1 MTSTFAEPAGLTVP
15 DLSDPATFAK
25 EVPHRA
31 FAQIRETPGL
41 YWQPARFGTA
51 HGGFWAVTRLH
62 DIVEIEKDPETF
74 SSRKGIGYPATNQ
87 QPNGPMMDNVMQQDP
102 PRHGHLRR
110 AAARGFGPRIVANFE
125 PWIRA
130 IVRETIADVA
140 DRAEFDYVEEFARTI
155 PAYVIARV
163 VGMPREDRE
172 KIVYWANTLF
182 AGSQDTQGLKEGES
196 SAEHSRATFDEM
208 AGYSMKLQK
217 EKEQHPADDMF
228 TAVGELVTNGTL
240 TQQEF
245 LQWMFVTIAA
255 GFETTHTAIGQSMR
269 MYLEDEQVHERT
281 DRALA
286 EGLSGRVVDEYI
298 RLISPPMHMCRT
310 ATRDTVFADTQIR
323 KDDLLVMYYAAANRD
338 TSIFSRPDEFDP
350 WRAEAQTL
358 AFGSGVHRCLGAHLA
373 KLEVSILWEELRAAN
388 LNLRLNGEPKRGWS
402 CMINQLTEL
411 PVAQV

>member
-1 MTSTFAEPAGLTVP
+1 
-15 DLSDPATFAK
+15 
-25 EVPHRA
+25 
-31 FAQIRETPGL
+31 
-41 YWQPARFGTA
+41 
-51 HGGFWAVTRLH
+51 
-62 DIVEIEKDPETF
+62 
-74 SSRKGIGYPATNQ
+74 
-87 QPNGPMMDNVMQQDP
+87 
-102 PRHGHLRR
+102 
-110 AAARGFGPRIVANFE
+110 
-125 PWIRA
+125 
-130 IVRETIADVA
+130 
-140 DRAEFDYVEEFARTI
+140 
-155 PAYVIARV
+155 
-163 VGMPREDRE
+163 
-172 KIVYWANTLF
+172 
-182 AGSQDTQGLKEGES
+182 
-196 SAEHSRATFDEM
+196 M